1 MAHKATFE
9 VKFRRRKEG
18 RTDYKKRLELLKSK
32 KPRLV
37 VRRSHNNYSVQ
48 LIKYEKNGDQVIESA
63 HSKELGKHGWKLH
76 GGNIQS
82 AYLTGLLLG
91 VKAKNKVKEAI
102 LDIGMIT
109 PVHGSGVFAALK
121 GVIDAGIHVPHE
133 ATALPSENR
142 IKGEDKQKYLSS
154 IKEEEFKEKFS
165 SYAKEKVDPKKIVEY
180 FEETKNKILKS
191 GEKK

>member
-18 RTDYKKRLELLKSK
+18 RTDYKKRLELLKSR

-37 VRRSHNNYSVQ
+37 IRRSNNNYSVQ
-48 LIKYEKNGDQVIESA
+48 LIRYEKNGDKTIESA
-63 HSKELGKHGWKLH
+63 SSKELRKYGWKLH

-82 AYLTGLLLG
+82 AYLTGLLIG
-91 VKAKNKVKEAI
+91 VKARNKVKEAI
-102 LDIGMIT
+102 LDIGMVT

-121 GVIDAGIHVPHE
+121 GAIDSGMHVPHE
-133 ATALPSENR
+133 AKALPSENR
-142 IKGEDKQKYLSS
+142 IKGEDKQKYFTSL
-154 IKEEEFKEKFS
+154 KEEEFKEKFS
-165 SYAKEKVDPKKIVEY
+165 SYVKEKIDPKKIVEY
-180 FEETKNKILKS
+180 FEEAKNKIMKS